1 MKAAAHRASCRR
13 EGWKN
18 WDGGGILR
26 RGGCSGGRRGPAS
39 GWEGR
44 GSLGAGVPRAK
55 GGKGVLRAPLTVEWV
70 ATAEAVEVPTI
81 GRLLAARSC
90 TDGEKVVSGENQ
102 LRRKM
107 CWCGNAGKVAVR
119 WPYRWRS
126 GA

>member
-44 GSLGAGVPRAK
+44 GSSGAGVPRAK
-55 GGKGVLRAPLTVEWV
+55 GGKGVLGAPLTMEWV
-70 ATAEAVEVPTI
+70 ATAEAVEVSTI
-81 GRLLAARSC
+81 GRLLAASSC
-90 TDGEKVVSGENQ
+90 TDGEKVVSGGNQ
-102 LRRKM
+102 L
-107 CWCGNAGKVAVR
+107 
-119 WPYRWRS
+119 
-126 GA
+126 